1 MMKAQ
6 KKPSNM
12 PPTSCGRITRQ
23 WGSYLSRASWAT
35 PRRASYGF
43 NTRTT
48 NPAGILPSAT
58 AGPSSRSINAAS
70 RQMRGGRNTRLRSFA
85 LLSKSARIGAAYPFP
100 FGAPRIWKATFSG
113 GQWASA
119 RSQHGI
125 TETAGGGFISGGS
138 IALKTTYFRGLR
150 PSAAPS
156 VKRTNTEG
164 GE

>member
-1 MMKAQ
+1 MDDESAENAVKYAADLMRKNYEAVGFLPIPRLLGYAKAGQ
-6 KKPSNM
+6 LWLQYENDEP
-12 PPTSCGRITRQ
+12 CG
-23 WGSYLSRASWAT
+23 YLAFGNGW
-35 PRRASYGF
+35 PVLKVY
-43 NTRTT
+43 
-48 NPAGILPSAT
+48 
-58 AGPSSRSINAAS
+58 
-70 RQMRGGRNTRLRSFA
+70 QC
-85 LLSKSARIGAAYPFP
+85 GAAYPFP

-156 VKRTNTEG
+156 VKRTNTVG